1 MMINFL
7 KNFYKQFQLFEFHLN
22 RSDFYREFAKSIRKT
37 EPMRQFVEAELQV
50 ATSAAT
56 GSASK
61 AHAMRGALRHLSIGR
76 EHSITATIGAI
87 MPIRDKLML
96 GAVDRSRDQPAT
108 LEILANAID
117 DQMVAQKAIFFAVAK
132 PSLYLAGA
140 AALGYMI
147 STEAIPAIEKTAP
160 VEVWTPFNDTVRIVA
175 NVINNYGVLICVS
188 GLLLVLFFV
197 SQLSKWRSPLRLK
210 MERCNPVLAIWLT
223 PVAPWLLP
231 LAMYRDFQAGLV
243 FSALAVWLGTGRSLK
258 ESLEAILQNSS
269 PYLKSHIRRILNH
282 LNANPT
288 EYIEA
293 FSKGL
298 ISQRLLAKMG
308 SSIRNSPSFSD
319 VIIEIGTTG
328 NKEAREQVTKNAAV
342 MNLTF
347 VSLFIGLV
355 MFLYVG
361 LMNISNSMQTEMN
374 PVRQIQREMEKKSP
388 KSPTPSINHTNQN

>member
-1 MMINFL
+1 MMLNFF

-22 RSDFYREFAKSIRKT
+22 RSDFYRELAKSIRKT

-50 ATSAAT
+50 ATSAVT

-61 AHAMRGALRHLSIGR
+61 AHAMRGALRQLSTGR

-117 DQMVAQKAIFFAVAK
+117 DQMMAQKAIFFAVAK

-175 NVINNYGVLICVS
+175 NVINNYGVLICAL

-197 SQLSKWRSPLRLK
+197 SQLSKWRSPLRLR

-342 MNLTF
+342 MNFTF
-347 VSLFIGLV
+347 VGLFIGLV

-374 PVRQIQREMEKKSP
+374 PVRQIQREMEKKAQ

>member
-1 MMINFL
+1 MLNFL
-7 KNFYKQFQLFEFHLN
+7 KNFYKKFQLFEFHLN
-22 RSDFYREFAKSIRKT
+22 RSDFYRELAKSIRKT
-37 EPMRQFVEAELQV
+37 EPMRQFVEAELKV
-50 ATSAAT
+50 ATNAAT

-61 AHAMRGALRHLSIGR
+61 AHAMRGALLQLSTGR

-87 MPIRDKLML
+87 MPVRDKLML

-175 NVINNYGVLICVS
+175 NVINNYGVLICIL
-188 GLLLVLFFV
+188 GMLLVLFFV

-210 MERCNPVLAIWLT
+210 MERCNPVLAVWLT

-342 MNLTF
+342 MNFTF
-347 VSLFIGLV
+347 VGLFIGLV

-361 LMNISNSMQTEMN
+361 LMNISSSMQTEMN
-374 PVRQIQREMEKKSP
+374 PVRQIQREMEKKAP
-388 KSPTPSINHTNQN
+388 KSPTPSFNHPNLN

>member
-1 MMINFL
+1 MINFL

-22 RSDFYREFAKSIRKT
+22 RSDFYRELAKSIRKT

-61 AHAMRGALRHLSIGR
+61 AHAMRGALRHLSTGR

-258 ESLEAILQNSS
+258 ESLEAILQNST
-269 PYLKSHIRRILNH
+269 PYLKSHVRRILNH

-342 MNLTF
+342 MNFTF
-347 VSLFIGLV
+347 VGLFIGLV